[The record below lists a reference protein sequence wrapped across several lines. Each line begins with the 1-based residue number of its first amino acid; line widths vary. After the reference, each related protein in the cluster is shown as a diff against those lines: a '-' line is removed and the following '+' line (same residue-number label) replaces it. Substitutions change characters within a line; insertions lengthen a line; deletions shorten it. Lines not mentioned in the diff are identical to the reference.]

1 MKKNMALTNA
11 QVSDLARPLVSII
24 QTFYANPENEKGFQK
39 WLLNVEKQ
47 KRESTDTKS

>member
-1 MKKNMALTNA
+1 MNLTDT

-24 QTFYANPENEKGFQK
+24 QNFYAEPENEKGFQK

-47 KRESTDTKS
+47 KRESIGTKS